1 MTEQIRTFV
10 GGDIFDGQRIL
21 ADHALRMQG
30 AQVLALAPRAEL
42 APEGAVTDLGGDLLA
57 PGYVDLQVNGGGGVM
72 VNDGPNPEDLRRI
85 ATAHRGLGAT
95 TILPTLIT
103 DTYRHSRDAIEAVRA
118 ALAAGVPGIGGLHL
132 EGPHLSLARKG
143 AHDGRLVRRMERRD
157 LDMLCAAAADLPV
170 LMVTIA
176 PESVSPDQ
184 VAELAG
190 AGALVS
196 LGHTDADYD
205 TCMDYFEAGAR
216 CVTHLF
222 NAMSQMGHRSPGLVG
237 AALDTGAVSC
247 GLIADGHHVSDIS
260 MRIALRAKRGPGR
273 VFLVSDAMAATGS
286 DLTEITLNGRT
297 IYRKGGRLTLA
308 DGTLAGADISMLDAV
323 RYCVSALDIPLDE
336 ALRMATLYPAQ
347 AAGLAGIGRLSPGAQ
362 ADFLVLDQALDL
374 HSVWT
379 GGVLSH
385 QEARP

>member
-10 GGDIFDGQRIL
+10 GGDIFDGQRTL
-21 ADHALRMQG
+21 TDHALLMQG
-30 AQVLALAPRAEL
+30 AKVLALAPRAEL
-42 APEGAVTDLGGDLLA
+42 ATEGTVTDLGGDLLA

-72 VNDGPNPEDLRRI
+72 VNDGPSPGDLRRI
-85 ATAHRGLGAT
+85 AAAHRGLGAT

-103 DTYRHSRDAIEAVRA
+103 DTYQHSRDAIEAVRA
-118 ALAAGVPGIGGLHL
+118 ALTAGVPGIGGLHL

-205 TCMDYFEAGAR
+205 TCMDYLDAGAR

-222 NAMSQMGHRSPGLVG
+222 NAMSQMDKREPGLVG
-237 AALDTGAVSC
+237 AALSETGLAA
-247 GLIADGHHVSDIS
+247 GLIADGEHVHPAA
-260 MRIALRAKRGPGR
+260 MRIALGARPEGI
-273 VFLVSDAMAATGS
+273 FLVTDAMAVAGTGDRS
-286 DLTEITLNGRT
+286 FRLNGRE
-297 IYRKGGRLTLA
+297 IRRCDGRLVLA
-308 DGTLAGADISMLDAV
+308 DGTLAGADLDLTRAV
-323 RYCVSALDIPLDE
+323 NVLVADVGIALDRALAMATSVPARLAGLPEGIG
-336 ALRMATLYPAQ
+336 ALR
-347 AAGLAGIGRLSPGAQ
+347 PGAESTLIRLAKRPDGLELQ
-362 ADFLVLDQALDL
+362 
-374 HSVWT
+374 
-379 GGVLSH
+379 GVL
-385 QEARP
+385 